1 MKLGPQNSSRNSAAE
16 PPQTD
21 PVILANS
28 DESGKR
34 GKKDN
39 VTHKRKRALRQ
50 EVKEAKRMKEVK
62 EELNSIGDELKQ
74 FNAAL
79 IPYILSKMIEI
90 RMGHRLLLQM
100 MARQDELMV
109 DILDA
114 IEEDDSVKV
123 DDLAQILFST

>member
-34 GKKDN
+34 GRKDN
-39 VTHKRKRALRQ
+39 VTHKRKRALPQ
-50 EVKEAKRMKEVK
+50 EVQEAKRMKEVK

-79 IPYILSKMIEI
+79 IPNIQSKMIEI
-90 RMGHRLLLQM
+90 KMGLRLVQQT
-100 MARQDELMV
+100 MARQEQLIV

-114 IEEDDSVKV
+114 IEEDNFVKV
-123 DDLAQILFST
+123 DDLAQLPFST